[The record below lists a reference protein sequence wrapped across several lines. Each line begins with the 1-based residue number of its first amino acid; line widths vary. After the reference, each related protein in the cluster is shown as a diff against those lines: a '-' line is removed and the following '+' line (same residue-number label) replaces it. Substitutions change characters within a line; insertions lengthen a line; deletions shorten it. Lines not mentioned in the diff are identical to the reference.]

1 MYMYME
7 VVNVIIYYCT
17 KFGTSRGHTQ
27 LSSWCKTETID
38 NFHFLGI
45 HFEIQYGGHLVGI
58 SSGSNSRK
66 MVNRIIYY
74 SPKCGAFLTKR
85 TIPPKKLAM
94 PLHYLCGGRTKII
107 KSSWDHGKISHF
119 PKLVVH
125 NCSAVQS
132 KDLNCLLGKLGY
144 LKSHPV
150 KVVSRHRDPQL

>member
-58 SSGSNSRK
+58 SSGTKSEK
-66 MVNRIIYY
+66 MVNRIIYH
-74 SPKCGAFLTKR
+74 SPKCGAFFTKR

-94 PLHYLCGGRTKII
+94 PLHYLCGGRTK
-107 KSSWDHGKISHF
+107 SSNRHGIMVRFHIF
-119 PKLVVH
+119 PSLSFTAFLPYSQKTLT
-125 NCSAVQS
+125 A
-132 KDLNCLLGKLGY
+132 Y
-144 LKSHPV
+144 LENSGI
-150 KVVSRHRDPQL
+150 